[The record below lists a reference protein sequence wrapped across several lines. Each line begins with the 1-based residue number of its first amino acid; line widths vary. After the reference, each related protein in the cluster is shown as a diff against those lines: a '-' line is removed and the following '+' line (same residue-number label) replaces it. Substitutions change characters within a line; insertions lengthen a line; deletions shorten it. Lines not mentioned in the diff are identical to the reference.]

1 MEPVHKIYLTLIFL
15 CSLLFLVM
23 IYVLYVR
30 HENTIENWKDLIDEC
45 YNRQERLKQQELF
58 EAQYNVRLTVG
69 CRSKRDFLI
78 YIEMRFFFQSLC
90 WSKII
95 FSEKWQ
101 SCKEGL
107 INERREHLS
116 FRSLEWEIREILA
129 LMQEVRAVWDER
141 QEEALFFSNLL

>member
-69 CRSKRDFLI
+69 CRSKPDFLI
-78 YIEMRFFFQSLC
+78 YIEMRFFSNHYVDQKSFLA
-90 WSKII
+90 KND
-95 FSEKWQ
+95 KVA
-101 SCKEGL
+101 
-107 INERREHLS
+107 RR
-116 FRSLEWEIREILA
+116 A
-129 LMQEVRAVWDER
+129 
-141 QEEALFFSNLL
+141 